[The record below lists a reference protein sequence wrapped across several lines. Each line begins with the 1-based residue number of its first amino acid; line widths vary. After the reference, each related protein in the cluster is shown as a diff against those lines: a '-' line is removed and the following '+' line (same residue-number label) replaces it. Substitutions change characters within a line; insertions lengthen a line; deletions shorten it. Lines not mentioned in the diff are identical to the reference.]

1 LGKNYVVNV
10 LGSMAVGQGTLR

>member
-1 LGKNYVVNV
+1 VVNV